1 MNFNAF
7 IWSFWWLI
15 FPVGG
20 MLMGLVGMIGHYN
33 HRKDV
38 LRILKSYADQG
49 KDPPA
54 AMLDALKSDEE
65 RVMDMH
71 GDYYGH
77 YGRRRWRRYR
87 GYGWGGFG
95 AFVPFAAL
103 AAGFGWFGYYGGG
116 PSVFMALAL
125 AFGVAAAFMLLGGL
139 ISLVTRPKLPPHDDR
154 GDL

>member
-1 MNFNAF
+1 MNYEGFF
-7 IWSFWWLI
+7 FSFWWLI
-15 FPVGG
+15 FPIGG

-33 HRKDV
+33 HRKDT

-54 AMLDALKSDEE
+54 GLLEALKTDED
-65 RVMDMH
+65 RAMDT
-71 GDYYGH
+71 YGGY

-103 AAGFGWFGYYGGG
+103 AVGFGYFGYYGGG
-116 PSVFMALAL
+116 PNVFIALAL
-125 AFGVAAAFMLLGGL
+125 GFGVAAVFMLIGG
-139 ISLVTRPKLPPHDDR
+139 IIGAITRPKLPPYDKDDV
-154 GDL
+154 